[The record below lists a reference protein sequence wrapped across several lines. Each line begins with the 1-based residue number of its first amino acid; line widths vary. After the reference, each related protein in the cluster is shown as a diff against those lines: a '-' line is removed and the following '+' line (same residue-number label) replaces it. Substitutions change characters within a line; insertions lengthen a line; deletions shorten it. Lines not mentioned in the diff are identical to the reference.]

1 MQNPH
6 NRHSSQ
12 QSPFRELLSAL
23 ERAYSLPAW
32 YHYVSH
38 ESHPGTGDT
47 SAAPLPPDPAA

>member
-1 MQNPH
+1 MHNPH
-6 NRHSSQ
+6 KTHSRREN
-12 QSPFRELLSAL
+12 PFKELLFAL

-38 ESHPGTGDT
+38 ESHPGAGDT